1 MIEPDIESSGAA
13 LAEAARELQAAS
25 HDAQVAFD
33 CIALGELDR
42 AHTHALTARVAA
54 DAAVT
59 ALAAA
64 LTQPNQGQPNQGQP
78 NQGQPNQG
86 QPNQGQP
93 GQDEPGRGV

>member
-1 MIEPDIESSGAA
+1 MIEPETENDHQA
-13 LAEAARELQAAS
+13 LDEAARELQAAQ

-33 CIALGELDR
+33 CIALGEVDR

-64 LTQPNQGQPNQGQP
+64 LAQAGG
-78 NQGQPNQG
+78 
-86 QPNQGQP
+86 
-93 GQDEPGRGV
+93 

>member
-1 MIEPDIESSGAA
+1 MVEPDIESSSPA
-13 LAEAARELQAAS
+13 LAEAARELRAAR

-64 LTQPNQGQPNQGQP
+64 LGQARQ
-78 NQGQPNQG
+78 
-86 QPNQGQP
+86 
-93 GQDEPGRGV
+93 V